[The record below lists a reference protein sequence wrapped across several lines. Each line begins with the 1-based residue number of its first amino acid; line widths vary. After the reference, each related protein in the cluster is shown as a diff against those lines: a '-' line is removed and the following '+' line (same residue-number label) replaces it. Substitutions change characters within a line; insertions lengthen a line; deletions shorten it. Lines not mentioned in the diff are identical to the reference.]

1 MTTTGPNGGEQG
13 LRPSLDDPN
22 ETAGATPGSADDL
35 HRGLTLTSGGD
46 GDDLDDGDDD
56 DDDDDEDDDI
66 DDDDEDDD
74 DEDDGGDGASEL
86 NPA

>member
-22 ETAGATPGSADDL
+22 ETPATTPGSTDDL

-56 DDDDDEDDDI
+56 DDDDDDIEDGDDDD
-66 DDDDEDDD
+66 DDDDE
-74 DEDDGGDGASEL
+74 EDDGGDGASEL

>member
-22 ETAGATPGSADDL
+22 ETPGGTPGSANDL
-35 HRGLTLTSGGD
+35 YRGLTLTSGGD
-46 GDDLDDGDDD
+46 GDDLDDDDD
-56 DDDDDEDDDI
+56 DDDDDIEDG
-66 DDDDEDDD
+66 DDDDNDDD
-74 DEDDGGDGASEL
+74 DADDGGDGASEL

>member
-1 MTTTGPNGGEQG
+1 MTSTGPNDGEQG

-22 ETAGATPGSADDL
+22 ETPGTMPGGADDL

-56 DDDDDEDDDI
+56 DDDDDIEDGDDDND
-66 DDDDEDDD
+66 DDDDE
-74 DEDDGGDGASEL
+74 EDDGGDGASEL